1 MVLIGVVAG
10 VVAAFVACAT
20 AVTRIVKWFWDR
32 AYNKGKSDARK
43 DAERADQER
52 FAAEVQEALRRRRGE
67 K

>member
-10 VVAAFVACAT
+10 VVVAFIACAT
-20 AVTRIVKWFWDR
+20 AVTKIVKWFWDR
-32 AYNKGKSDARK
+32 AYNQGRSDARK

-52 FAAEVQEALRRRRGE
+52 FAADVQEALRRRLGE